1 MKTTTPFPIENLPYG
16 VISTPSEPTPRC
28 ATAFEDYA
36 IDLNELQR
44 DGFFDSIPGMI
55 DGAFSKPALNVFAST
70 PQSTQAEVRA
80 RLVRFLPSASEADK
94 EKYFIRLSQVTNH
107 LPMETA
113 NFSDFY
119 CSLEHARNC
128 SEIMGLEV
136 NPNWYYIPSVY
147 NGRTSSLRVSG
158 QPIRRPWGVISGPGA
173 SSQATW
179 SRSKRLDF
187 ELEMG
192 VFLAK
197 PLPAGQILDIRN
209 AKEHVFGFVILNDWS
224 ARDIQ
229 GFEMAPLGP
238 FHSKGFGTTISPWI
252 ITIEA
257 LSPVECPV
265 SIPQSPPPL
274 PHLAWKGDSSNAT
287 WDIELSAR
295 ILRKGKT
302 YHVTSTNLKDLY
314 WTPYQQLTHLAS
326 AGEGLST
333 GDIFGT
339 GTISND
345 RLNGVGEKSGLACL
359 LERILPKNRL
369 ACMEIDGLEYLED
382 GDEVVIEGWC
392 FHPQSGTYFGFGE
405 CRAALVPALDQD
417 PMTWVDPIQMMHTAY
432 ARGKMPSRQ
441 KLRYGIKITVFVH
454 IWCRKGWIRELQTS
468 GFCGT
473 KSNPGLSFI
482 DRVNIGNARLLGLE
496 KDLGLSGL
504 RFNIALMCL
513 FVSYCVVELPSN
525 ILCKIVGGHIYI
537 PTLVLCF
544 GIITMLTSLVEQKG
558 GLYACRFLLGVFE
571 GGISPGLVFMLA
583 LFYRRHELG
592 VRTSIYI
599 SASSAS
605 GAFGGLLAIGLSRIP
620 DWGLI
625 HTWRNIFFF
634 EGLVSVILAV
644 VAFISI
650 PSGPETARF
659 LTESQKQVAVDR
671 MRIDSAGRLTFA
683 DYVSPW
689 FFFGNTCAQSFSLFS
704 PSIISAMG
712 YTKELAQLLSVGP
725 YAAACVISIVVGYV
739 SDRYHSRGWV
749 IFATV
754 PFGIAGMGMLEFLPT
769 SMPGAKYGA
778 LYLAA
783 PGIYAFLPLWLAWAV
798 NNAATPTVKAASAG
812 LVFTVGS
819 LGGILAPWVYLPG
832 DAPNYRTGHAIMFAF
847 LFGSWVICIG
857 MIIYIKWEN
866 RAREM
871 GKRDNVLEGLGL
883 EEQLELSSRHPAF
896 RYAV

>member
-1 MKTTTPFPIENLPYG
+1 MDSRGTEAVGNVQRAVVEDTKVVLK
-16 VISTPSEPTPRC
+16 
-28 ATAFEDYA
+28 ATD
-36 IDLNELQR
+36 
-44 DGFFDSIPGMI
+44 
-55 DGAFSKPALNVFAST
+55 
-70 PQSTQAEVRA
+70 
-80 RLVRFLPSASEADK
+80 
-94 EKYFIRLSQVTNH
+94 
-107 LPMETA
+107 
-113 NFSDFY
+113 
-119 CSLEHARNC
+119 
-128 SEIMGLEV
+128 
-136 NPNWYYIPSVY
+136 
-147 NGRTSSLRVSG
+147 
-158 QPIRRPWGVISGPGA
+158 
-173 SSQATW
+173 
-179 SRSKRLDF
+179 
-187 ELEMG
+187 
-192 VFLAK
+192 
-197 PLPAGQILDIRN
+197 
-209 AKEHVFGFVILNDWS
+209 
-224 ARDIQ
+224 
-229 GFEMAPLGP
+229 
-238 FHSKGFGTTISPWI
+238 
-252 ITIEA
+252 
-257 LSPVECPV
+257 
-265 SIPQSPPPL
+265 
-274 PHLAWKGDSSNAT
+274 
-287 WDIELSAR
+287 
-295 ILRKGKT
+295 
-302 YHVTSTNLKDLY
+302 
-314 WTPYQQLTHLAS
+314 
-326 AGEGLST
+326 
-333 GDIFGT
+333 
-339 GTISND
+339 
-345 RLNGVGEKSGLACL
+345 
-359 LERILPKNRL
+359 ERILWDEKQSRAVVRKFDLRL
-369 ACMEIDGLEYLED
+369 LSLFT
-382 GDEVVIEGWC
+382 VINL
-392 FHPQSGTYFGFGE
+392 F
-405 CRAALVPALDQD
+405 
-417 PMTWVDPIQMMHTAY
+417 
-432 ARGKMPSRQ
+432 
-441 KLRYGIKITVFVH
+441 
-454 IWCRKGWIRELQTS
+454 
-468 GFCGT
+468 
-473 KSNPGLSFI
+473 SFI

-671 MRIDSAGRLTFA
+671 MRIDSAGTTEHSRTTFRHVVQGLTTPPIVFCA
-683 DYVSPW
+683 LG

-749 IFATV
+749 IFTTV

>member
-1 MKTTTPFPIENLPYG
+1 MEESPRYKHPTNIAMAEVDTT
-16 VISTPSEPTPRC
+16 S
-28 ATAFEDYA
+28 
-36 IDLNELQR
+36 
-44 DGFFDSIPGMI
+44 
-55 DGAFSKPALNVFAST
+55 FSKPALNVFATT
-70 PQSTQAEVRA
+70 PKSTQAEVRA
-80 RLVRFLPSASEADK
+80 CLVRFLEGASEADK
-94 EKYFIRLSQVTNH
+94 DKYFIRLSLVTNH
-107 LPMETA
+107 LPMATA

-119 CSLEHARNC
+119 CSLEHAQNC

-158 QPIRRPWGVISGPGA
+158 QPIRRPWGVISGPGR
-173 SSQATW
+173 SSPATW

-197 PLPAGQILDIRN
+197 PLPAGQILDIRH
-209 AKEHVFGFVILNDWS
+209 AKEHIFGFVILNDWS

-252 ITIEA
+252 VTIDA

-302 YHVTSTNLKDLY
+302 YHITSTNLKDLY
-314 WTPYQQLTHLAS
+314 WTPYQQLTHLVS

-345 RLNGVGEKSGLACL
+345 LYSINACSKRKGSRQNPGWYQHQGICPIIEAVGDAQREIADTKVVLGATD
-359 LERILPKNRL
+359 ERILWDEKESRAVVRKFDMRL
-369 ACMEIDGLEYLED
+369 LSLFT
-382 GDEVVIEGWC
+382 VINL
-392 FHPQSGTYFGFGE
+392 F
-405 CRAALVPALDQD
+405 
-417 PMTWVDPIQMMHTAY
+417 
-432 ARGKMPSRQ
+432 
-441 KLRYGIKITVFVH
+441 
-454 IWCRKGWIRELQTS
+454 
-468 GFCGT
+468 
-473 KSNPGLSFI
+473 SFI

-544 GIITMLTSLVEQKG
+544 GIITMLTSLVEHKG

-571 GGISPGLVFMLA
+571 G
-583 LFYRRHELG
+583 
-592 VRTSIYI
+592 
-599 SASSAS
+599 
-605 GAFGGLLAIGLSRIP
+605 
-620 DWGLI
+620 
-625 HTWRNIFFF
+625 
-634 EGLVSVILAV
+634 VSVILAV

-650 PSGPETARF
+650 PSGPENARF
-659 LTESQKQVAVDR
+659 LTESQKQVA
-671 MRIDSAGRLTFA
+671 
-683 DYVSPW
+683 
-689 FFFGNTCAQSFSLFS
+689 
-704 PSIISAMG
+704 
-712 YTKELAQLLSVGP
+712 
-725 YAAACVISIVVGYV
+725 AAACAISIVVGYI
-739 SDRYHSRGWV
+739 SDRYQNRGWV

-754 PFGIAGMGMLEFLPT
+754 PFGIAGMGMLEFLPA
-769 SMPGAKYGA
+769 SMPGGKYGA

-847 LFGSWVICIG
+847 LFGSWAMCIG

-866 RAREM
+866 RAREL
-871 GKRDNVLEGLGL
+871 GKRDSVLDGLGS

>member
-1 MKTTTPFPIENLPYG
+1 MKAATPFPIENLPYG
-16 VISTPSEPTPRC
+16 VVSTSNDPTPHSRYKYP
-28 ATAFEDYA
+28 AKIAMVEVD
-36 IDLNELQR
+36 I
-44 DGFFDSIPGMI
+44 S
-55 DGAFSKPALNVFAST
+55 FSQPALNVFAST

-80 RLVRFLPSASEADK
+80 RLVQFLEGASEADK
-94 EKYFIRLSQVTNH
+94 EKYFLRLSQVTKH

-119 CSLEHARNC
+119 CSLEHAQNC
-128 SEIMGLEV
+128 SKIMSLEV

-158 QPIRRPWGVISGPGA
+158 QPIRRPWGVISGPGR
-173 SSQATW
+173 SSPATW

-197 PLPAGQILDIRN
+197 PLPAGQILDIRH
-209 AKEHVFGFVILNDWS
+209 AREHIFGFVILNDWS

-252 ITIEA
+252 VTIDA

-265 SIPQSPPPL
+265 SIPQSPSPL

-302 YHVTSTNLKDLY
+302 YHITSTNLKDLY

-345 RLNGVGEKSGLACL
+345 NSRWYQYQGRCEEAIGDAQREIVEDTKVVLGATD
-359 LERILPKNRL
+359 ERILWDEKESRAVVRKFDMRL
-369 ACMEIDGLEYLED
+369 LSLFT
-382 GDEVVIEGWC
+382 VINL
-392 FHPQSGTYFGFGE
+392 F
-405 CRAALVPALDQD
+405 
-417 PMTWVDPIQMMHTAY
+417 
-432 ARGKMPSRQ
+432 
-441 KLRYGIKITVFVH
+441 
-454 IWCRKGWIRELQTS
+454 
-468 GFCGT
+468 
-473 KSNPGLSFI
+473 SFI

-571 GGISPGLVFMLA
+571 G
-583 LFYRRHELG
+583 
-592 VRTSIYI
+592 
-599 SASSAS
+599 
-605 GAFGGLLAIGLSRIP
+605 
-620 DWGLI
+620 
-625 HTWRNIFFF
+625 
-634 EGLVSVILAV
+634 VSVILAV
-644 VAFISI
+644 VAFMSI
-650 PSGPETARF
+650 PSGPENARF
-659 LTESQKQVAVDR
+659 LTESQKQVA
-671 MRIDSAGRLTFA
+671 
-683 DYVSPW
+683 
-689 FFFGNTCAQSFSLFS
+689 
-704 PSIISAMG
+704 
-712 YTKELAQLLSVGP
+712 
-725 YAAACVISIVVGYV
+725 AAACAISIVVGYI
-739 SDRYHSRGWV
+739 SDRYQNRGWV

-754 PFGIAGMGMLEFLPT
+754 PFGIAGMGMLEFLPA
-769 SMPGAKYGA
+769 SMPRAKYGS

-847 LFGSWVICIG
+847 LFGSWAMCIG
-857 MIIYIKWEN
+857 MITYIKWEN

-871 GKRDNVLEGLGL
+871 GKRDSVLEGLGS

>member
-1 MKTTTPFPIENLPYG
+1 MEEVDT
-16 VISTPSEPTPRC
+16 SS
-28 ATAFEDYA
+28 
-36 IDLNELQR
+36 
-44 DGFFDSIPGMI
+44 
-55 DGAFSKPALNVFAST
+55 FSKPALNVFAST

-80 RLVRFLPSASEADK
+80 RLVRFLTGASEADK

-147 NGRTSSLRVSG
+147 NGRTSSLRISG

-173 SSQATW
+173 SSQAMW

-252 ITIEA
+252 VTIDA

-302 YHVTSTNLKDLY
+302 YQITSTNLKDLY

-345 RLNGVGEKSGLACL
+345 GSHDLGGPYSNA
-359 LERILPKNRL
+359 
-369 ACMEIDGLEYLED
+369 
-382 GDEVVIEGWC
+382 
-392 FHPQSGTYFGFGE
+392 
-405 CRAALVPALDQD
+405 
-417 PMTWVDPIQMMHTAY
+417 AY
-432 ARGKMPSRQ
+432 ARGECHPDRSSNNPRWYQNHGICPYLGSKRMDSRGKAAVGNMQ
-441 KLRYGIKITVFVH
+441 RAVVEDTKVVLKATDERIPWDEKQSRAVVRKFDLRLLSLFTVINLF
-454 IWCRKGWIRELQTS
+454 
-468 GFCGT
+468 
-473 KSNPGLSFI
+473 SFI

-525 ILCKIVGGHIYI
+525 ILCKIVGGHIYV

-571 GGISPGLVFMLA
+571 G
-583 LFYRRHELG
+583 
-592 VRTSIYI
+592 
-599 SASSAS
+599 
-605 GAFGGLLAIGLSRIP
+605 
-620 DWGLI
+620 
-625 HTWRNIFFF
+625 
-634 EGLVSVILAV
+634 VSVILAV
-644 VAFISI
+644 VAFIAI
-650 PSGPETARF
+650 PSGPGTARF
-659 LTESQKQVAVDR
+659 LTESQKQVAPCYPGFDNT
-671 MRIDSAGRLTFA
+671 ACTFLRLR
-683 DYVSPW
+683 V
-689 FFFGNTCAQSFSLFS
+689 
-704 PSIISAMG
+704 
-712 YTKELAQLLSVGP
+712 LLWK
-725 YAAACVISIVVGYV
+725 AAACAISIVVGYI

-847 LFGSWVICIG
+847 LFGSWAMCIG

-866 RAREM
+866 RAREL
-871 GKRDNVLEGLGL
+871 GKRDNVLEGLGP